1 MIGTILGNRY
11 EIIEKVGEGG
21 MAKVYKAKCLLLNR
35 YVAIK
40 ILRDEFTNDEQFIG
54 KFRRESQAAASL
66 SHPSILNIYDV
77 GVDQINDN
85 EIHFIVMEFIDG
97 KTLKEVIRENG
108 KLTKDETIR
117 YSIQIAEALQHAHK
131 NHIIHRDIK
140 PHNIMIT
147 KDDRVK
153 VTDFGIA
160 RAVTSSTVTTTSN
173 VLGSVHYFSPEQ
185 ARGGYTDEKSDIYSL
200 GIVMYE
206 MITGKVPYDADSPI
220 SVALKHIQ
228 EDIVLPSEIEK
239 TVTKDLET
247 IIMKCVQKRQADRYN
262 NVTDL
267 ISDLKLIDSNT
278 FDGNSILD
286 NDKNSATRII
296 PAIDLKEEIEVDNKS
311 KKRKINPNSE
321 NKKKSKNG
329 GGVIFLGIL
338 LAFILV
344 TGLFFGYGKL
354 KEVLAVDEI
363 TVPYI
368 KGMQE
373 EDARDLIESRNLTFR
388 VIDTVK
394 SDEFKEGQ
402 VITQSV
408 EADTIVKS
416 GYPIDVTISEGANL
430 ILVPSVLNRTLNDAE
445 KILTDNG
452 FRVGTVDPRFSDTV
466 AKGLVIEQNPKSSE
480 ELAPGSRVNLAISE
494 GPEIVN
500 VSMPDVVNRSIE
512 EAKGMII
519 AEGLEVGDVT
529 PQPSENIEKD
539 IVTWQSYLP
548 GTTLESGTAVDL
560 YISSK
565 PEEIPEENI
574 EIEIPTPITLTPLSD
589 REETNIRIIRIQ
601 DGEQVEVL
609 NKTVELS
616 EGTFTTILYGKEG
629 AKYDVF
635 YDDVFQGRYPPD
647 AQ

>member
-321 NKKKSKNG
+321 NKKKSNNG

-354 KEVLAVDEI
+354 KGVLAVDEI

-480 ELAPGSRVNLAISE
+480 ELVPGSRVNLAISE

>member
-321 NKKKSKNG
+321 NKKKSNNG

-354 KEVLAVDEI
+354 KGVLAVDEI